1 MGLFSFLGGASG
13 NINTLV
19 EEARQTKGA
28 VIVDVR
34 TPSELS
40 HGNIKG
46 AHTIPLDRIDAMT
59 TVVTEKSTPLYLCC
73 ASGARSGN
81 ACRYLNGQGYEN
93 VQNMGGIG
101 SWRGETVKGSK

>member
-34 TPSELS
+34 TPSEFS
-40 HGNIKG
+40 QGHIKG
-46 AHTIPLDRIDAMT
+46 AHNIPLDRIDAIT
-59 TVVTEKSTPLYLCC
+59 KVVTDKSTPLYLCC

>member
-34 TPSELS
+34 TPSEFS
-40 HGNIKG
+40 QGHTKG
-46 AHTIPLDRIDAMT
+46 AHNIPLDRIDAIT
-59 TVVTEKSTPLYLCC
+59 KVVTDKSTPLYLSTVPKNKIYSFTLYAILSLTARKTCC
-73 ASGARSGN
+73 
-81 ACRYLNGQGYEN
+81 GQGA
-93 VQNMGGIG
+93 VL
-101 SWRGETVKGSK
+101 